1 MQTTVSNQKSLMVLT
16 GVSAERREGGL
27 YRLPQKFIQGMQ
39 TYARAWDGP
48 VCALIDPRSTDTGN
62 LDHVEV
68 APGDLGFS
76 VRVARFGSAEL
87 YAELAGQGV
96 LLATV
101 DHRLPRLAEEC
112 RRRGLPCVYN
122 AEYTLRTRLQFL
134 RAERA
139 IGLRLLWG
147 GLWELRQEAAALEQ
161 FELASGI
168 QCNGLPCF
176 LEYGRRN
183 RAPLL
188 YFDSRIRSADVAT
201 DDELLEAN
209 LRRRRGE
216 PLHLVFSGRL
226 IRAKGADY
234 LPDVALALRAEG
246 VPFRM
251 TICGDGELRSELA
264 ERIERARLEPDVRL
278 AGVLEFTS
286 ALLPLLRSRA
296 DVFVCCHRQG
306 DPSCTYLE
314 TFACGVPIVGYA
326 NEALATLIAATDAGA
341 TVPMDSPRALASLI
355 AGLDAEREVLCSW
368 ARRARDFA
376 ARHTLEQTFAAR
388 IRHLERARELGPS
401 ARAASRR
408 SRREVAA

>member
-1 MQTTVSNQKSLMVLT
+1 MHNAAKSNQGKSLAVLT
-16 GVSAERREGGL
+16 SVSVERREGGL

-48 VCALIDPRSTDTGN
+48 VCAVLDPSSVDTGN

-68 APGDLGFS
+68 APADLGFS
-76 VRVARFGSAEL
+76 VRIARFRSPEL
-87 YAELAGQGV
+87 YAALAGHGV

-112 RRRGLPCVYN
+112 QRRGLPCVYN

-139 IGLRLLWG
+139 MGWRLLWG
-147 GLWELRQEAAALEQ
+147 GLWELRQEAAALDQ
-161 FELASGI
+161 FELAAGI

-176 LEYGRRN
+176 LEYGPQN

-188 YFDSRIRSADVAT
+188 YFDSRIRSVDVAT
-201 DDELLEAN
+201 DDELHEAS
-209 LRRRRGE
+209 RRRLRGE

-226 IRAKGADY
+226 IRSKGADS
-234 LPDVALALRAEG
+234 LPDVALALRAAG

-264 ERIERARLEPDVRL
+264 ARIERAGLGTLVRL
-278 AGVLEFTS
+278 AGVLEFS
-286 ALLPLLRSRA
+286 SELLPLLKSEA
-296 DVFVCCHRQG
+296 DLFVCCHRQG

-326 NEALATLIAATDAGA
+326 NEALETFIAETHAGA
-341 TVPMDSPRALASLI
+341 TVPMDSPRALASSI
-355 AGLDAEREVLCSW
+355 AALHAQREPLCAW

-376 ARHTLEQTFAAR
+376 ARHTLEQTFASR

-401 ARAASRR
+401 VCTAR
-408 SRREVAA
+408 VAALSA

>member
-1 MQTTVSNQKSLMVLT
+1 MQTASVSNQSKSLVVLT
-16 GVSAERREGGL
+16 SVSAERREGGL

-48 VCALIDPRSTDTGN
+48 VCAMLDPRSPDTGN

-76 VRVARFGSAEL
+76 IRVARFGSPEL
-87 YAELAGQGV
+87 YAALAGQGV

-112 RRRGLPCVYN
+112 HRRGLPCVYN

-134 RAERA
+134 RAERT
-139 IGLRLLWG
+139 IGPRLLWG

-161 FELASGI
+161 FELAAGI

-176 LEYGRRN
+176 LEYARRN

-188 YFDSRIRSADVAT
+188 YFDSRIRSVDLAT
-201 DDELLEAN
+201 DDELLEGN
-209 LRRRRGE
+209 RRRRRGE

-251 TICGDGELRSELA
+251 TICGDGELRSALA

-286 ALLPLLRSRA
+286 ALLPLLKSCA

-326 NEALATLIAATDAGA
+326 NEALSTFIAETDAGA
-341 TVPMDSPRALASLI
+341 TVPMNSPRALASLI
-355 AGLDAEREVLCSW
+355 AGLHAEREPLCAW

-376 ARHTLEQTFAAR
+376 ARHTQERAFASR

-401 ARAASRR
+401 LRTFRAEALS
-408 SRREVAA
+408 A